1 MKKFIKALAV
11 LVVSVLTLSL
21 TACTTYTK
29 NGSVIQDVKFDVSYT
44 VDGETTTINSTLSLY
59 KTFAPK
65 TCDRVIGLIED
76 GFYNDTAL
84 VLSKQQD
91 YLVVGGFDYVEDYV
105 EKAYSGEGLKGE
117 FTSAGR
123 ESKLKVRAGA
133 LVMIREFDSEVGTA
147 KYDTAK
153 ASFAIVLSDSG
164 VFTSDKFC
172 VFGFIDDDS
181 IALLQDALIDNA
193 AYDESYYRAKYVG
206 DRSED
211 DGKLVPN
218 TGFEYYFDG
227 TSYFYG
233 ELVDGDY
240 EKMEYDTEDSID
252 YATYKKITDSKNLQD
267 VFVLPRTVLKVKAE
281 LCNGQNKK

>member
-11 LVVSVLTLSL
+11 CVVMVLAFSL

-65 TCDRVIGLIED
+65 TCDRIIGLVED

-91 YLVVGGFDYVEDYV
+91 YLVVGGFTFAEDYV
-105 EKAYSGEGLKGE
+105 EKAYAGEGLKGE

-133 LVMIREFDSEVGTA
+133 LVMIREFDSEVGSA

-153 ASFAIVLSDSG
+153 ASFAIVLTDSG
-164 VFTSDKFC
+164 VFTNDKFC
-172 VFGFIDDDS
+172 VFGYIDDES
-181 IALLQDALIDNA
+181 IKLLQDALIDTA
-193 AYDESYYRAKYVG
+193 AYDESYYRARYVG
-206 DRSED
+206 DRSEE
-211 DGKLVPN
+211 DGKLVAN

-227 TSYFYG
+227 TSYYYS

-240 EKMEYDTEDSID
+240 DKMEYDNEESKD
-252 YATYKKITDSKNLQD
+252 YSVYKKITDSKNIQD
-267 VFVLPRTVLKVKAE
+267 VFVLPKTALKVKTE

>member
-11 LVVSVLTLSL
+11 CVVAILTFSL

-65 TCDRVIGLIED
+65 TCDRIIELVNG

-91 YLVVGGFDYVEDYV
+91 YLVVGGFSYAEDYV
-105 EKAYSGEGLKGE
+105 EKAYTGDSLKGE

-133 LVMIREFDSEVGTA
+133 LVMIREFDSEVGSA

-172 VFGFIDDDS
+172 VFGYIDDES
-181 IALLQDALIDNA
+181 VELLQDALIDTA
-193 AYDESYYRAKYVG
+193 AYDETYYRARCLG
-206 DRSED
+206 DRSEE
-211 DGKLVPN
+211 DGKLVAN

-227 TSYFYG
+227 TSYFHP
-233 ELVDGDY
+233 ELVNGDY
-240 EKMEYDTEDSID
+240 DKMEYDNEDSID
-252 YATYKKITDSKNLQD
+252 YAIYKKITDSKNIQD
-267 VFVLPRTVLKVKAE
+267 VFVLPRTPLKVKTE